1 MVLGLTGGIGS
12 GKSTV
17 AQLFVLLGW
26 KHFNSDQVAKS
37 LYFEPNIQHK
47 VMALL
52 GKDSYLSNGQ
62 LNKAYISSKVFS
74 EPALLK
80 ALNALLH
87 PAVKEKFEAFC
98 RANTNAFILKESALL
113 FEAGIEQGLDR
124 IVVVVA
130 PEELRIQRVM
140 ERDQLSIEQ
149 VMVRLKNQMS
159 QEEKMKKADVVIMND
174 GKQSL
179 IDQVIKTHEALIKSS
194 KN

>member
-26 KHFNSDQVAKS
+26 KHFNSDQAAKA
-37 LYFEPNIQHK
+37 LYFEPNIKNK
-47 VMALL
+47 VKALL
-52 GKDSYLSNGQ
+52 GEDSYHSNGQ

-74 EPALLK
+74 DPALLK

-98 RANTNAFILKESALL
+98 RKHKNALILKESALL
-113 FEAGIEQGLDR
+113 FEAGAEQSLDK
-124 IVVVVA
+124 IAVVLA

-140 ERDQLSIEQ
+140 ERDQLNREQ
-149 VMVRLKNQMS
+149 VLGRLKNQMS

-179 IDQVIKTHEALIKSS
+179 IEQVIKTHEALIKSS